1 MVQQADGSWQP
12 LRTGDPTATP
22 PPPPREE
29 NSAAVAPEQDSTAT
43 TPPADPLAL
52 APEPTDTSAGS
63 DGGRER

>member
-22 PPPPREE
+22 PPPPWEE
-29 NSAAVAPEQDSTAT
+29 DSAAVAPEDDSRAT

-63 DGGRER
+63 NDGGER